1 MAVILIIEDH
11 QDMREMF
18 KMLLEHMG
26 HQVEVAREGV
36 EGLHQLQRRPD
47 LVLLDLSMPM
57 ASGDVVLGYI
67 RSTPDLAH
75 TKVLV
80 ISALPNADQISVQLG
95 ADACLKKPADLSDV
109 RKLVNQLL
117 DEARA

>member
-36 EGLHQLQRRPD
+36 EGLHQLQRHPD
-47 LVLLDLSMPM
+47 LVLLDLSMPV

-67 RSTPDLAH
+67 RSTPDLAN

-80 ISALPNADQISVQLG
+80 ISALPNADAIAAQLG
-95 ADACLKKPADLSDV
+95 ADACLKKPVDLTDV
-109 RKLVNQLL
+109 RRVVNQLL
-117 DEARA
+117 DDGRS